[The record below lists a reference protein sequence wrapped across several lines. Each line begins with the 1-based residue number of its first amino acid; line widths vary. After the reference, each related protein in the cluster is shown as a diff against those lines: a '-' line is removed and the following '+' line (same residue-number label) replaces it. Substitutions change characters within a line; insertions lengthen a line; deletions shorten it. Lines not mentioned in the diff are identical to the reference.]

1 MKTIIISI
9 TLYFISQANAIW
21 NGVVYLVC
29 TVRNFFERSLKLG
42 TLKSLTS
49 VYKNIKVA
57 I

>member
-1 MKTIIISI
+1 MEYVM
-9 TLYFISQANAIW
+9 LHGYECYAI
-21 NGVVYLVC
+21 LCVC
-29 TVRNFFERSLKLG
+29 VMVHGSVTKFFERSLKLG